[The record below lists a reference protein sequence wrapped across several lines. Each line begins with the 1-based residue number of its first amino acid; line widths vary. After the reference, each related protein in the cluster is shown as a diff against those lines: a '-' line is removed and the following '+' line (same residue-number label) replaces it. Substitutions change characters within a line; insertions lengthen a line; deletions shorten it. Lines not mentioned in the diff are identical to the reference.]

1 MLSKPFHDASQHVGS
16 SRPEVRPTQHPNAPA
31 LRPVHALALKEEKT
45 RLRQHV
51 TQIMDWKHVE
61 MNHTH
66 IYIHT

>member
-16 SRPEVRPTQHPNAPA
+16 SRPEVHPTQHPNAPA

-51 TQIMDWKHVE
+51 TQIMD
-61 MNHTH
+61 
-66 IYIHT
+66 